1 MHDTPTQQ
9 LLGSLGY
16 TFEMIMFLL
25 LFAAFYFA
33 SEKKFEIHQRLIRIM
48 FAVQTILVFFM
59 IGSFTFSYYGKNFT
73 PHAIIGASVYLIIA
87 YTFLLME
94 NKIPREFQIPNKYRK
109 TLMRLTFILWAFAI
123 FSGAYLYLTL
133 VD

>member
-9 LLGSLGY
+9 LLGSMGY
-16 TFEMIMFLL
+16 LSEMVMFLL
-25 LFAAFYFA
+25 LFAALYFA
-33 SEKKFEIHQRLIRIM
+33 SEKKFYIHQQLIRIM
-48 FAVQTILVFFM
+48 FAIQSILVMFM

-73 PHAIIGASVYLIIA
+73 PHAIIGAFVYLIIA
-87 YTFLLME
+87 YTFFLME
-94 NKIPREFQIPNKYRK
+94 NKIPREFQIPKKYRK
-109 TLMRLTFILWAFAI
+109 TLMRATFILWTIAI